1 MSASRSRRTAVWQP
15 RLRLE
20 PKEAHTRP
28 SRVLRAAFLATSL
41 ALAASRASGLNRA
54 TALSQY
60 GRDLWDSDSGLPQNS
75 VDAIVQTRDGY
86 LWLGTQEGLIRFDG
100 VRFTIFDSRNTPAMR
115 DDWVL
120 AFCETR
126 DGTLWVGTAEGLL
139 RGRDGRF
146 DGWQPDGPL
155 SRGMV
160 RSLIQARDGA
170 LWAASS
176 EGLARLEGRSARLF
190 TEKDG
195 LPGKGTFSVA
205 EDSGGRIWAGTAGGL
220 AILRGARF
228 EPVRIPDEPAAA
240 VTALQPDPGGG
251 LWVGTARG
259 LARLSDAGPRAY
271 GTRDGLTSSRVQALY
286 HDSQGVLW
294 VGTAGGLFRL
304 AEGRFEA
311 LTRDNG
317 GLSSSDIDS
326 LCEDREGS
334 LWIGTRD
341 GGLNRLKDERIANYT
356 TRQGLPDDRVWT
368 AFEDRAGT
376 LWVGTADGSLS
387 RLSPGAASFEVFARL
402 GARVVSI
409 DQDSAGDLWV
419 GTFGNGLFRIN
430 GAETVHYGKDHGFA
444 PPFVSALCADRNGGV
459 WIGTSGAGLYFHRDG
474 KFARYTEREGLA
486 SNRVFSLLQDRAGT
500 IWVGTFGGGV
510 SRLRDGKFAN
520 WTTRDGLAHD
530 IVMSILEDERG
541 AFWFGTRGGLSRWS
555 GGRFTTY
562 RETTGLFHDAVQK
575 VLADDR
581 GYLWLTSNHGIFRV
595 NLEEVA
601 AAAAGGGR
609 ILHSVGFTT
618 GNGMRSVECNNGQH
632 GGFRGRD
639 GRLWFATLKGLAMAD
654 PAHIR
659 LNAVPPKVVIEAV
672 QSGRQALPATSGLT
686 LTPAQRDLEFHYT
699 ALSFKNPAA
708 IRFRYRLE
716 GFDRGWIEAGGRRAA
731 YYTNL
736 PPGRYRFHV
745 LASNEDGVWSE
756 SGAVSEV
763 TLSRSLFE
771 TAWFRLLCAAA
782 GLLLLWSWHRVR
794 VRRLAAREAV
804 RSALFEARLSALQA
818 QLQPHF
824 LFNALNS
831 LLPLV
836 GTEPGRARRMILR
849 LGDLLRASLLAE
861 TTQLVTLER
870 DLALLDEYLDIERMR
885 FRDRIQID
893 IEADAVAR
901 SAQVPSFLLQPLVEN
916 AIKHGAD
923 PRTGRVR
930 IRIEASAGDGTLSLA
945 IRDAGPGIRESE
957 AGERGI
963 GLTNIR
969 RRLELLYPGRHL
981 FRLANQ
987 EAGGCEVSIRIP
999 LSFGSDTR
1007 GEPPVSENITRIGIV
1022 G

>member
-1 MSASRSRRTAVWQP
+1 MALQAGRGVATSSRPDTVRR
-15 RLRLE
+15 RD
-20 PKEAHTRP
+20 TRP
-28 SRVLRAAFLATSL
+28 RRVLRALFSAALLAV
-41 ALAASRASGLNRA
+41 AASRAFGLNPA

-75 VDAIVQTRDGY
+75 VDAIIQTRDGY

-100 VRFTIFDSRNTPAMR
+100 VRFRIFDSRNTPAMR

-120 AFCETR
+120 SFCETS

-155 SRGMV
+155 AGGMV
-160 RSLIQARDGA
+160 RSLVQARDGA

-176 EGLARLEGRSARLF
+176 EGLVRLEGRSARLF

-195 LPGKGTFSVA
+195 LPAKGAFSVV
-205 EDSGGRIWAGTAGGL
+205 EDSRGRIWAGTGGGL
-220 AILRGARF
+220 AVLHEARF
-228 EPVRIPDEPAAA
+228 EPVRVSDETGAPPA
-240 VTALQPDPGGG
+240 VALQPDPDGS
-251 LWVGTARG
+251 LWVGTTRG
-259 LARLSDAGPRAY
+259 VVRLTDAGHRAY
-271 GTRDGLTSSRVQALY
+271 AAKDGLTNPRVQALY
-286 HDSQGVLW
+286 RDAQGVLW
-294 VGTAGGLFRL
+294 VGTAGGLFRF

-311 LTRDNG
+311 LSRENG

-326 LCEDREGS
+326 VCEDREGS

-376 LWVGTADGSLS
+376 LWVGTADGGVS
-387 RLSPGAASFEVFARL
+387 RLEPGAAGFEVFARL
-402 GARVVSI
+402 GARVVAM
-409 DQDSAGDLWV
+409 DQDTAGDLWV
-419 GTFGNGLFRIN
+419 GTLGSGLFRIH
-430 GAETVHYGKDHGFA
+430 GGKTVRYGKDRGFA
-444 PPFVSALCADRNGGV
+444 PPFVSAICADRNGGV
-459 WIGTSGAGLYFHRDG
+459 WIGTSGSGLYFLRG
-474 KFARYTEREGLA
+474 GRFTNSTERDGLA
-486 SNRVFSLLQDRAGT
+486 SNRVFSLYQDRAGT
-500 IWVGTFGGGV
+500 IWAGTFGGGV
-510 SRLRDGKFAN
+510 SRLRDGKFSN

-530 IVMSILEDERG
+530 IVMSILEDASG

-562 RETTGLFHDAVQK
+562 REATGLFHDAVQK
-575 VLADDR
+575 VLADDH

-595 NLEEVA
+595 SLEEV

-609 ILHSVGFTT
+609 ILRSVGFTT

-672 QSGRQALPATSGLT
+672 QTGRQTLPAVTGLT
-686 LTPAQRDLEFHYT
+686 LAPAQRDLEFHYT
-699 ALSFKNPAA
+699 ALSFKNPGA
-708 IRFRYRLE
+708 IRFRYKLE
-716 GFDRGWIEAGGRRAA
+716 GFDGGWVEAGARRAA

-736 PPGRYRFHV
+736 PPGHYRFRV

-756 SGAVSEV
+756 SGALSEI

-771 TAWFRLLCAAA
+771 TAWFRILCAAA
-782 GLLLLWSWHRVR
+782 GLLLVWSGHRLR

-804 RSALFEARLSALQA
+804 RSALFEAKLSALQA

-836 GTEPGRARRMILR
+836 GSEPGRARRMILR
-849 LGDLLRASLLAE
+849 LGDLLRASLVAE

-870 DLALLDEYLDIERMR
+870 DLTLLDEYLDIERMR
-885 FRDRIQID
+885 FRDRIQIA
-893 IEADAVAR
+893 IEADAAAR

-930 IRIEASAGDGTLSLA
+930 IQIEARAADGSLSLT
-945 IRDAGPGIRESE
+945 IRDDGPGIRESE
-957 AGERGI
+957 ARERGI

-969 RRLELLYPGRHL
+969 RRLEMLYPGRHL
-981 FRLANQ
+981 FLLANRGD
-987 EAGGCEVSIRIP
+987 GGCEVSIRVP
-999 LSFGSDTR
+999 LSFGERED
-1007 GEPPVSENITRIGIV
+1007 PPVPEKISRIGFV